1 MHDPDPTAA
10 TPPTADT
17 LRAHYKRVVLPIW
30 RGPGFNAA
38 LRLAFEAV
46 AEDGHTPLPPQ
57 RYRAMACARQL
68 FVFSQAGDIDHA
80 DTLFASLRTY
90 FQDTKNGGWFYSVDA
105 NGAPHERHKDLYTHA
120 FVIFAC
126 AEYAKRAGAAAAKE
140 ALVVLE
146 ETSVMIERRM
156 AISGVGG
163 GGLFS
168 SAMTEDFST
177 VLGPPLQNPLMHLT
191 EAWLAARDATADPL
205 FDHRLEKLA
214 AAFAQAFVHEETG
227 CIAELTIG
235 SANNWL
241 EPGHQ
246 FEWLFLAEASRH
258 PAFDT
263 AGLNRAL
270 VRGFDFVRQ
279 FGVDPVTGG
288 VAASLNDQGGVIDST
303 QRIWAQTEYLRA
315 LATHADESVRAQLPA
330 QIARFARRFIRP
342 QGWIESQSA
351 EGVVMRPELPSTT
364 PYHLATAYAALP

>member
-1 MHDPDPTAA
+1 MHDPDPTAV
-10 TPPTADT
+10 TPPTAAT
-17 LRAHYKRVVLPIW
+17 LRAHYERVVLPIW
-30 RGPGFNAA
+30 RGPGFNAG

-46 AEDGHTPLPPQ
+46 AEDGSTPLPPQ

-68 FVFSQAGDIDHA
+68 FVFSQAGDIAHA

-90 FQDTKNGGWFYSVDA
+90 FRDTKNGGWFYSVDA

-126 AEYAKRAGAAAAKE
+126 AEYAKRAGVAAAKE
-140 ALVVLE
+140 ALAMLE
-146 ETSVMIERRM
+146 ETSAVIERRM
-156 AISGVGG
+156 SIGGVGA

-191 EAWLAARDATADPL
+191 EAWLAARETTADPV
-205 FDHRLEKLA
+205 FDRRLEKLA
-214 AAFAQAFVHEETG
+214 TAFARAFVHSETG

-258 PAFDT
+258 AAFD
-263 AGLNRAL
+263 AVGLNRAL
-270 VRGFDFVRQ
+270 FRAFDFVQQ
-279 FGVDPVTGG
+279 FGVDSVTGG
-288 VAASLNDQGGVIDST
+288 VAASLNEQGGVIDST

-315 LATHADESVRAQLPA
+315 LATHTGDTVRAQLPA
-330 QIARFARRFIRP
+330 QIARFSGRFLRP

-351 EGVVMRPELPSTT
+351 EGVVMRAELPSTT